1 MHTRTQKLVWQGLMI
16 LVGAL
21 VVSSVGGWAR
31 GATADNQTPPP
42 AAGALLRE
50 VRDLREQL
58 IAREGELDVARI
70 QLDRANAIMGYSAKY
85 DIPAD
90 LAGAVYDI
98 ALSEGLMPDMAFP
111 LVELESNFELKAKSH
126 AGAVGLTQVLPTTA
140 RLYEPG
146 LTLSQLYDR
155 DTNLRLGFRY
165 LRDLLDRYEGD
176 EERALLAYNRGPARV
191 QALIDAGRNP
201 SNGYAERVLRGRR
214 GD

>member
-70 QLDRANAIMGYSAKY
+70 QLDRANAVLGYSAQY
-85 DIPAD
+85 GIPAD

-98 ALSEGLMPDMAFP
+98 ALSEGLTPDMAFP

-201 SNGYAERVLRGRR
+201 SNGYAERVLRRR